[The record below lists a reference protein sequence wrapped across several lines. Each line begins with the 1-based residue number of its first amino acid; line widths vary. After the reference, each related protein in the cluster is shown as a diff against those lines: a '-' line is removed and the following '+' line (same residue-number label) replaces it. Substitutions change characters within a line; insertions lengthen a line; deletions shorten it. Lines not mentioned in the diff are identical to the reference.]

1 MELLDYTGKLNSHV
15 DYLKVINILEAKT
28 KYIEIVVLDGRKSND
43 LLNKFKDNVIF
54 VKKVS
59 KFNSR
64 ELWGTETRGTNYLYR
79 LKTSNGLFEYLSK
92 FETFCKYF
100 EANEIIQYDRCETTD
115 FGIDDIAFYDDC
127 DLPLLCTTTHEG
139 YILIRE
145 DLMG

>member
-15 DYLKVINILEAKT
+15 DYLKVMNVLKSRT

-43 LLNKFKDNVIF
+43 LLNEFKDNVIF

-59 KFNSR
+59 KWWN
-64 ELWGTETRGTNYLYR
+64 TEIRGTNYLYR
-79 LKTSNGLFEYLSK
+79 LKTSNELFEYLSR

-100 EANEIIQYDRCETTD
+100 EADEFCGYDRCETTD